1 MAENDVEK
9 FLAEEKSI
17 EDRRKQLIETLLQKR
32 EAQNKEI
39 DEQLAQLGYHGDHGK
54 HKRNHHKKAAVA
66 PPAPT
71 TPHAKAKEK

>member
-54 HKRNHHKKAAVA
+54 HKRNHHKKTAVA
-66 PPAPT
+66 PPALT
-71 TPHAKAKEK
+71 TPHAKAK